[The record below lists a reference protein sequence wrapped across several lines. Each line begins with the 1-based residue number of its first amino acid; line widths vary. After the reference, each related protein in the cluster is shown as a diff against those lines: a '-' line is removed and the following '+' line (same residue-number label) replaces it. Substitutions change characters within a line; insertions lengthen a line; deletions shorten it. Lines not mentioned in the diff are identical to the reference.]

1 MSRNV
6 PSLCGVDEKEIAE
19 MFKTAFLNSKVVN
32 NDVNEAAEYL
42 EKGKERN
49 KAMEIPADVRL
60 NIPKAKPSGPKV
72 VPVSIAPWISKW
84 PKEVIGIRAPAPA
97 YKTIRS

>member
-32 NDVNEAAEYL
+32 NDVNEAADYL

-49 KAMEIPADVRL
+49 KAIED
-60 NIPKAKPSGPKV
+60 
-72 VPVSIAPWISKW
+72 SKGLW
-84 PKEVIGIRAPAPA
+84 QRQYV
-97 YKTIRS
+97 